1 MSDPPPRRPQTI
13 GELGFERR
21 RAVRWFSPSV
31 LARAGLKVVLA
42 AAFGD
47 YLDKRELQHSLP
59 ADVVHAHSEDPEV
72 WIDFVADSG
81 DGFDPTYTVAWC
93 LSQPE
98 LRPDGLD
105 GSLPRGTYLI
115 CGGDE
120 VYPVGSPV
128 EYEDRFVGPYRA
140 ALPWTESPHPYLL
153 AIPGNHDWYDGLTGF
168 MRVFGQGSWVG
179 GRQTVQRRSYFAIAL
194 PHGHW
199 LWGIDIQNDSYVDAA
214 QITYFKNVALCMKKG
229 DRLILCAAKPSW
241 VEQDDP
247 DAYRNLKFV
256 QRHLVPEH
264 VETVLTISGDV
275 HHYSRYESSG
285 PEDKLALL
293 TSGGG
298 GAFLSATH
306 RLPKN
311 VAIPRSRP
319 GSSDSQATK
328 EKYSLT
334 GPTYPS
340 ASQSKHMTSRALLVG
355 WRNPSFML
363 IPAALNLLLLM
374 ANSGGLRTNSQPFDV
389 AARGWSF
396 WELLTGR
403 FRSSASNLLLVAL
416 VALLAAFWKVS
427 KHTGRFRQ
435 GIERGVAGS
444 LHATGHIF
452 AHGFVALGSIRM
464 CESLPLDGLMFT
476 FLTGLFVLVGGGIVG
491 SLVFGTYLF
500 VASRFFGRHGT
511 EAFSAFR
518 HEGYKNF
525 LRLRIDHE
533 GVTVYVIGIDRPCKN
548 WKIDPPPQ
556 IPEASYLEPI
566 HPIKTILIDG
576 PFTV

>member
-1 MSDPPPRRPQTI
+1 MSDPPPTRPASI
-13 GELGFERR
+13 RELGFGRR
-21 RAVRWFSPSV
+21 GAVHWFSPPV

-42 AAFGD
+42 SAFGD

-59 ADVVHAHSEDPEV
+59 ADVVREHSEDSEV
-72 WIDFVADSG
+72 WIDFVADTG

-98 LRPDGLD
+98 LRPGGLD

-120 VYPVGSPV
+120 VYPVGSPA
-128 EYEDRFVGPYRA
+128 EYEDRFVGPFRA

-179 GRQTVQRRSYFAIAL
+179 GRQTVQRRSYFAIEL

-214 QITYFKNVALCMKKG
+214 QITYFKNAALGMEAG

-241 VEQDDP
+241 VDQDDP

-256 QRHLVPEH
+256 QRHLVPKH

-275 HHYSRYESSG
+275 HHYARYESTELEG
-285 PEDKLALL
+285 KRALL

-311 VAIPRSRP
+311 VAIPKSP
-319 GSSDSQATK
+319 LSPLDSPAAK
-328 EKYSLT
+328 DHYSMV
-334 GPTYPS
+334 GRTYPS
-340 ASQSKHMTSRALLVG
+340 AEDSKRMTLRALMVG
-355 WRNPSFML
+355 WRNRSFL
-363 IPAALNLLLLM
+363 VIPAVLNVLLLM
-374 ANSGGLRTNSQPFDV
+374 ANSDGLRTNAVPFDS
-389 AARGWSF
+389 AAPGWSF

-403 FRSSASNLLLVAL
+403 FRNSASNVLLLAL

-427 KHTGRFRQ
+427 PRMGRFRQ
-435 GIERGVAGS
+435 GVERATAGS
-444 LHATGHIF
+444 FHAAAHVM
-452 AHGFVALGSIRM
+452 AHGLVAWASIQA
-464 CESLPLDGLMFT
+464 CESLGLDGFLFT
-476 FLTGLFVLVGGGIVG
+476 LTTGLFVLVGGGIIG

-500 VASRFFGRHGT
+500 VAFRFFGRHTT

-525 LRLRIDHE
+525 LRLRVDQN

-548 WKIDPPPQ
+548 WKIDPYTQ
-556 IPEASYLEPI
+556 IPEASYLEPVD
-566 HPIKTILIDG
+566 PIKPILIDG